1 MPATK
6 VKLSEFAADLNLSA
20 QEVADQLKAMDDKV
34 RKTTAALT
42 DAEMNYLLEY
52 YTQRNQVENFD
63 AYFADRSEQAQPQP
77 AKKPKRAAKPEQVA
91 RPKKQDAKPEAKQ
104 ETAPKAKPA
113 QPEKKQEET
122 TARPQ
127 SRQSSL
133 LRKLSSRR
141 RLLRQRRPKPLRP
154 LSPLH
159 RLHRAS

>member
-104 ETAPKAKPA
+104 ETAPKAKSA

-122 TARPQ
+122 TAPAAAAKTAEPARGHY
-127 SRQSSL
+127 RYTI
-133 LRKLSSRR
+133 RR
-141 RLLRQRRPKPLRP
+141 CLVRVGYHLEPWP
-154 LSPLH
+154 
-159 RLHRAS
+159 A